1 MIDAYITDRSFPL
14 DHDVEVALSVRYKY
28 GYDNS
33 YELTLKPVNGRETA
47 FKEIVVEWANTDRK
61 ANILSIWPPAT
72 NKAEASVI
80 LLEIEETQRSFVI
93 IKDSIEK
100 HFVNYPGYGDKTVPI
115 KNTSWALNKN
125 IFKLRN
131 IVLSGIP
138 EAEIFLDS
146 FIQSDLY
153 KYIGQLAGIFKS
165 ASIPDS
171 FYSNNESRELSF
183 LRGDCMQVMFSVGKY
198 TPEVIQKYFVSHYT
212 DYDERSRTKALVDM
226 LLCNGHNHQAIGKL
240 IDDVRNA
247 NNDDTYSIRMDAL
260 VKELSRMCCFDS
272 DLVYDFYD
280 ADPSFMT
287 EMALYV
293 VASLRKQLAKCERV
307 GENYKPRKQDVK
319 RYIAYMLAILTLLR
333 LRDPDRAG
341 LFPVLEVASDNS
353 KKLARELRILDDYMS
368 KERPINPAIRF
379 KLNKPDSLSKMSDL
393 CYALDLYLNG
403 DKQAASIEVVG
414 VDEDD

>member
-1 MIDAYITDRSFPL
+1 MGDDNEHIIEERLLLKANEKEFSFPLVKQDISRKSTMIDAYITDRSFPL

-47 FKEIVVEWANTDRK
+47 FKEIVVKWANTDRK
-61 ANILSIWPPAT
+61 VNILSIWPPAT

-80 LLEIEETQRSFVI
+80 LLEIEETQKSFVS

-100 HFVNYPGYGDKTVPI
+100 HFVNYSGGEKTFQI
-115 KNTSWALNKN
+115 KKTSRALYKN

-138 EAEIFLDS
+138 EAENFLDS
-146 FIQSDLY
+146 FIKSDLY
-153 KYIGQLAGIFKS
+153 KYIGQLSGIFKS

-171 FYSNNESRELSF
+171 FYSNNKSEELSF
-183 LRGDCMQVMFSVGKY
+183 LRDNCMQVMFSVGKY
-198 TPEVIQKYFVSHYT
+198 TPEVRQKDFVSHYT
-212 DYDERSRTKALVDM
+212 DYDKRSRTKALVNM

-247 NNDDTYSIRMDAL
+247 NNDYRMYAL
-260 VKELSRMCCFDS
+260 VKELSRMWCFDS

-280 ADPSFMT
+280 ANPSFMT

-293 VASLRKQLAKCERV
+293 VASLRKQLAKCER
-307 GENYKPRKQDVK
+307 
-319 RYIAYMLAILTLLR
+319 
-333 LRDPDRAG
+333 AG
-341 LFPVLEVASDNS
+341 
-353 KKLARELRILDDYMS
+353 
-368 KERPINPAIRF
+368 
-379 KLNKPDSLSKMSDL
+379 
-393 CYALDLYLNG
+393 
-403 DKQAASIEVVG
+403 
-414 VDEDD
+414 